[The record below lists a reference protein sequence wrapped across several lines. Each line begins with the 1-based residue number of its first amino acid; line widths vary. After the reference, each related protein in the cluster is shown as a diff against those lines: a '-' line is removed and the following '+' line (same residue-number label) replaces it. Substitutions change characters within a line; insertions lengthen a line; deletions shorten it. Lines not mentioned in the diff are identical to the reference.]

1 MQSNSFL
8 WDIFCQVVDN
18 HGDLGVCWRLSQHL
32 ISLGQSVRLYIDEPS
47 ALSWMAPDPKANP
60 SLQILPWPTGKTGA
74 ELDCAHW
81 TSPDAVVEAF
91 GCEIPPL
98 YIKTLCAQSSTR
110 VPAWTWINLE
120 YLSAEDYPER
130 MHQLASPVMSGPAKG
145 MNKWFFYPGFTAQT
159 GGLLEKHPPGELKTK
174 TLQRAADQTSS
185 LMWHGNASLKV
196 FLFSYEPK
204 ALKDV
209 LIALSKAQTLTH
221 LKVSQGRASSHTH
234 EVLQTPPLLALSTP
248 ISPNTYQLNR
258 LFIEFIDYVDQ
269 EAFDTLL
276 ESSDLN
282 FVRGEDSWVRAI
294 WAQKA
299 FVWQIYPQDDGIHF
313 QKMNAF
319 LNRFE
324 APDTLKQAFWAWNG
338 FQDMPMPSIT
348 TECIQQWSE
357 WTQGVAEKLRVR
369 PDLASQLLAFLG
381 LKQQEIPPLGPQNES
396 Y

>member
-1 MQSNSFL
+1 MMPDSFL

-18 HGDLGVCWRLSQHL
+18 HGDLGVCWRLSQHMV
-32 ISLGQSVRLYIDEPS
+32 SLGQRVRLYVDEPS
-47 ALSWMAPDPKANP
+47 ALSWMAPKHSKNP
-60 SLQILPWPTGKTGA
+60 SLQILPWPKGSAGFQRDGSSW
-74 ELDCAHW
+74 E
-81 TSPDAVVEAF
+81 SPDAVVEAF
-91 GCEIPPL
+91 GCEIPAL
-98 YIKTLCAQSSTR
+98 YLETLCAMSKAEVR
-110 VPAWTWINLE
+110 PWTWINLE

-130 MHQLASPVMSGPAKG
+130 MHQLVSPVMSGPAKG

-159 GGLLEKHPPGELKTK
+159 GGLLEKHPPGELKRETPK
-174 TLQRAADQTSS
+174 CAADKSSS
-185 LMWHGNASLKV
+185 LMWHCNASLKV

-209 LIALSKAQTLTH
+209 LIALSNAQTLTH

-248 ISPNTYQLNR
+248 ISPNTYQLKNLR
-258 LFIEFIDYVDQ
+258 IEFIDHVDQ

-338 FQDMPMPSIT
+338 FNDLPMPDLTPERIR
-348 TECIQQWSE
+348 QWSE

-396 Y
+396 